1 MYIAMGC
8 MLITP
13 WAHQHMLSAQY
24 LMKIMIIMGFVSHHQ
39 LLIASG
45 VAHTCMQTHNHTDFL
60 SFKKP
65 GRYVIANVF
74 LSIETEI
81 LNDHLWFSILRSL
94 LCYCLYIPINITTYQ
109 WKLYHI
115 SE

>member
-8 MLITP
+8 TLITP

-65 GRYVIANVF
+65 GRYSTAEFQLDYYTRVTNAR
-74 LSIETEI
+74 L
-81 LNDHLWFSILRSL
+81 
-94 LCYCLYIPINITTYQ
+94 
-109 WKLYHI
+109 
-115 SE
+115 